1 MRGMDS
7 AKRDLKNLSTK
18 EEARTMKRTSKH
30 IVFLLTCLALA
41 ANGYAQSPREQLS
54 QLVEQLQKSPSDT
67 TLRERIVKLGAELKP
82 APAIPEEARRSF
94 VEGVTIVKSAK
105 DASSQKLALG
115 SFNEA
120 LKIAPWWGDAYYN
133 LAVAQELTGQLDEAE
148 RTLKWFLL
156 SNPGESDARD
166 VQDRIYAIAAKRK
179 LAAAESVAKQE
190 KADREKSVYDW
201 LLGEWRL
208 NDEMK
213 EVGGGAYS
221 PTPAVSVQSVK
232 EGDRIIFRRSGG
244 GDFLRATL
252 GEQVITWD
260 HWMDI
265 PYQLPNR
272 PIRCPE
278 DGAWNR
284 VEVTISSDKKHMN
297 FSFYQSHTGTC
308 GHQGIHYYKLSR

>member
-1 MRGMDS
+1 MKPSS
-7 AKRDLKNLSTK
+7 AICIL
-18 EEARTMKRTSKH
+18 
-30 IVFLLTCLALA
+30 VLTFVVLAVS
-41 ANGYAQSPREQLS
+41 GYAQSPREQL
-54 QLVEQLQKSPSDT
+54 QQMVEQLQKTPTDNV
-67 TLRERIVKLGAELKP
+67 LREKIIKLGAEVKP
-82 APAIPEEARRSF
+82 APAISEEARRYF

-105 DASSQKLALG
+105 DTASQKLALG

-120 LKIAPWWGDAYYN
+120 LKIAPWWSDAYYN

-156 SNPGESDARD
+156 SNPGEGDARD

-179 LAAAESVAKQE
+179 LAAAEVAAKQE
-190 KADREKSVYDW
+190 RADREKSVYDW

-213 EVGGGAYS
+213 EVGGGEYS
-221 PTPAVSVQSVK
+221 PTPTVSVQSVK
-232 EGDRIIFRRSGG
+232 EGDKIIFRRSGG

-252 GEQVITWD
+252 REQVITWD

-284 VEVTISSDKKHMN
+284 VEVTVSADKKHMN